1 MIIFGSD
8 QEVAG
13 LMRAVKRQG
22 VTGKFSWIGSDGWSA
37 RALVSEGKSC
47 PLGPSM
53 DNSSERIAKLIWEFM
68 TSLSAFLRKPS
79 KIQILCLQVEVS
91 KIFTFLILRCRKRG
105 RSGRYLVHPATS
117 QSRNRI
123 RRIFSQSDRSK
134 QPKKPLVCW

>member
-1 MIIFGSD
+1 
-8 QEVAG
+8 
-13 LMRAVKRQG
+13 MRAVKRQG

-79 KIQILCLQVEVS
+79 KIQVLRLQVEVS
-91 KIFTFLILRCRKRG
+91 KIFTFLQIPK
-105 RSGRYLVHPATS
+105 YLS
-117 QSRNRI
+117 
-123 RRIFSQSDRSK
+123 RRIFFLDF
-134 QPKKPLVCW
+134 KKINFEIKFIK